1 VSEHEYVTAIRADER
16 AKTAGEVLDRVSFK
30 IHSEYTYTGAD
41 VLQALGDLRRE
52 YAQETKME
60 KKTTDTIG
68 RLVER
73 IAELP
78 DGRGS
83 EWGTHVHAMVEAHD
97 AAVARAAKVE
107 VLREFDGANVEV
119 WGYSSIDKAMLKRA
133 VKNIAARH
141 GIQPH
146 ELEPEK
152 KYAVGDIKVVDV
164 RRVGIVIGCGD
175 KTWDGD
181 GWTDQSIQN
190 YSMKDAEAI
199 AARLRADGNV
209 PGGGK

>member
-1 VSEHEYVTAIRADER
+1 MSDTNGMV
-16 AKTAGEVLDRVSFK
+16 
-30 IHSEYTYTGAD
+30 
-41 VLQALGDLRRE
+41 
-52 YAQETKME
+52 ETKME

-107 VLREFDGANVEV
+107 VLREISSGFEGRITCTATVAGAVEV
-119 WGYSSIDKAMLKRA
+119 WLKE
-133 VKNIAARH
+133 IAAHH
-141 GIQPH
+141 GIQPD

-152 KYAVGDIKVVDV
+152 KYAVGDIKVQRCAADMDRYEVW
-164 RRVGIVIGCGD
+164 CGD
-175 KTWDGD
+175 YSWTGERWSTDNL
-181 GWTDQSIQN
+181 GWRFH
-190 YSMKDAEAI
+190 KHDADAV

-209 PGGGK
+209 PGGGKCDPKT